1 MKTKAQKLALLGIFS
16 GIIIL
21 QNLIPILGYLPIPP
35 LNPTYVHVTV
45 IVASIVLGVR
55 EGVIVGGV
63 WGVTR
68 WFFAIVRPQTPL
80 DPIIWTNPVIAILPR
95 ILLGLIA
102 GSLYLLLL
110 KRTNL
115 KINTRIGTTAALA
128 TLSHTIMVLSL
139 IYLFHGQN
147 YLDYLN
153 LGDSNF
159 IYVLA
164 TILVTNG
171 LAESIIAVFLGTA
184 LSKPLLKRVNKL

>member
-1 MKTKAQKLALLGIFS
+1 MKTKAQSLALLGIFS

-45 IVASIVLGVR
+45 IVASIVLGVK
-55 EGVIVGGV
+55 EGIIVGGV

-68 WFFAIVRPQTPL
+68 WIFAIVRPQTPL
-80 DPIIWTNPVIAILPR
+80 DPIIWTNPVIAVLPR

-102 GSLYLLLL
+102 GLLYQLLT
-110 KRTNL
+110 KRTKLQVNA
-115 KINTRIGTTAALA
+115 RIGVTAVIA

-153 LGDSNF
+153 LGESNF

-164 TILVTNG
+164 IIIATNG
-171 LAESIIAVFLGTA
+171 LAESVIAVFLGTVLA
-184 LSKPLLKRVNKL
+184 KPLLKRLNKL